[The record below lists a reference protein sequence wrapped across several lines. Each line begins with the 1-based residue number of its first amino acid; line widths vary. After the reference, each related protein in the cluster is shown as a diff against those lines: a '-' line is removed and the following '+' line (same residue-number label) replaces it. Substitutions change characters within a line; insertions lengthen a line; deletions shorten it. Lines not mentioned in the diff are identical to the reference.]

1 MRDSVSVCVGG
12 GEGAAQTSVHLSPPG
27 CVERVRPYGERR
39 GEVDR
44 HLICCYLLSR
54 PGCCVVCLTLVKS
67 SGLIK
72 PTVRQARAHKRDDE
86 SRGMEWA
93 LMDIS
98 VELHWQGW
106 RLEALHTQIGSL
118 FEVESGSGQHSLYR
132 LLH

>member
-1 MRDSVSVCVGG
+1 MCLCVL
-12 GEGAAQTSVHLSPPG
+12 GEGREQLRPQCTFHLLAVWRGSG
-27 CVERVRPYGERR
+27 CTGR